1 MEPKRLRKRSSFN
14 ISVWIPYVILI
25 VLIIFMNIYQ
35 PGLVTFKWINR
46 QMDAWVSLA
55 LVAIGQTLVFM
66 IGGTDL
72 SLGGVICF
80 TNCLAAISMQNSGA
94 SILGVS
100 LAVVAIGAFA
110 GFVNGV
116 VIVKLK
122 LQPFIATLA
131 TWAIWYGG
139 AMCLLSTDGGS
150 VPEAFSQTLIHS
162 FSALGGLRVSFLILA
177 ALIVIGVFF
186 KASSMGIA
194 VRAVGSNEKGAY
206 FGGISVDRT
215 KIFVYTLSGLFAGLS
230 GLFRTAQVSS
240 GSPTAGND
248 FILLSCAAAVIG
260 GCSSATGY
268 FSFTGAIIGA
278 AVMRL
283 LTSLMVTAG
292 VSSYMTSVFQGLI
305 LIIAV
310 CVNSFSTMMRE
321 KKQMEVDAK

>member
-110 GFVNGV
+110 GFVNGL

-131 TWAIWYGG
+131 TWAIW
-139 AMCLLSTDGGS
+139 
-150 VPEAFSQTLIHS
+150 
-162 FSALGGLRVSFLILA
+162 
-177 ALIVIGVFF
+177 
-186 KASSMGIA
+186 
-194 VRAVGSNEKGAY
+194 
-206 FGGISVDRT
+206 
-215 KIFVYTLSGLFAGLS
+215 
-230 GLFRTAQVSS
+230 
-240 GSPTAGND
+240 
-248 FILLSCAAAVIG
+248 
-260 GCSSATGY
+260 
-268 FSFTGAIIGA
+268 
-278 AVMRL
+278 
-283 LTSLMVTAG
+283 
-292 VSSYMTSVFQGLI
+292 
-305 LIIAV
+305 
-310 CVNSFSTMMRE
+310 
-321 KKQMEVDAK
+321 